1 MAVIKKLKK
10 INDYYQM
17 KGNLTSCEANYNE
30 YIYKGEKFVRI
41 QTFGSKFREKRDKQS
56 QVLHINK
63 EIAKQLVEYLT
74 ETFKL

>member
-1 MAVIKKLKK
+1 
-10 INDYYQM
+10 M
-17 KGNLTSCEANYNE
+17 KGNLTTCEANYNE
-30 YIYKGEKFVRI
+30 FIYEGEKFVRI
-41 QTFGSKFREKRDKQS
+41 QTFGSEFREKRDKQS

>member
-1 MAVIKKLKK
+1 MAVIKKLEK
-10 INDYYQM
+10 INNYYEM
-17 KGNLTSCEANYNE
+17 KGNLTTCEADYNE
-30 YIYKGEKFVRI
+30 YVYKGEKFVRI
-41 QTFGSKFREKRDKQS
+41 QTFGSVYRKERGKQS